1 MDEHIEK
8 VIDDVGRMRA
18 EHDLERAQKRGANAE
33 DDAAF
38 AVEFASAAI
47 EEAEYAVL
55 NATLVRAE
63 ADKMTE
69 TKAGTTG

>member
-1 MDEHIEK
+1 M
-8 VIDDVGRMRA
+8 G
-18 EHDLERAQKRGANAE
+18 RAQKRAANAE

-63 ADKMTE
+63 SDKMAE
-69 TKAGTTG
+69 TKAGMTG